1 MSRDTLYVTNGNSG
15 TVSVFTIEAGGGLEL
30 VASTET
36 PDGPRGIVFT
46 GGVAHVVNSGVHQVS
61 TYRAGPRGELTP
73 LGRAVRTD
81 EDPFGIAASPHG
93 DAVYVTSLGNRTVA
107 AFPVRDDG
115 TLAPAAASVRVG
127 DGALSPRG
135 VAVSTDGRYV
145 FVATGDPG
153 DDRNGRLTTF
163 AVGVEHRLEPRS
175 AVELGPGAFGVDVS
189 PDGLFLY
196 VACSGDDEIR
206 PFRIGLGGRLLPL
219 PAATAPDFPVA
230 AKVSPDGHRLF
241 VTSPALDGG
250 TSKGVWVFGID
261 VDGTLHA
268 GNHTPTG
275 DAPVWPAVTAEG
287 RRLYVSNEDTRG
299 EVFGFDVAADGGLT
313 PLPGSPFPAGG
324 EFSQFQSAA
333 VTFSRRPGDD

>member
-1 MSRDTLYVTNGNSG
+1 MSRDTLYVTNGNSD
-15 TVSVFTIEAGGGLEL
+15 TVSVFTIEAGGGLAL

-36 PDGPRGIVFT
+36 PRQPRGIVFT
-46 GGVAHVVNSGVHQVS
+46 GGVAHVVNSGVGEVS
-61 TYRAGPRGELTP
+61 TYRVGRRGELSP

-81 EDPFGIAASPHG
+81 KDPFGIAASPHG
-93 DAVYVTSLGNRTVA
+93 DAVYVTSLEERTLS
-107 AFPVRDDG
+107 AFPVTDDG
-115 TLAPAAASVRVG
+115 TLAPAAASVVV

-135 VAVSTDGRYV
+135 VAVSSDGRYV

-153 DDRNGRLTTF
+153 DHRKGRLTTF
-163 AVGVEHRLEPRS
+163 AVGVEHRLAPRS
-175 AVELGPGAFGVDVS
+175 AVELGPGAFGVGVS
-189 PDGLFLY
+189 PDGRFLY

-219 PAATAPDFPVA
+219 RAATAPDFPVA
-230 AKVSPDGHRLF
+230 AQVSPDGRRLF

-250 TSKGVWVFGID
+250 ASKGVWVFGID

-275 DAPVWPAVTAEG
+275 NAPVWPAATAGG
-287 RRLYVSNEDTRG
+287 RRLYVSNEDTSG
-299 EVFGFDVAADGGLT
+299 EVFGFDVAADGGLA
-313 PLPGSPFPAGG
+313 PLPGSPFRAGG

-333 VTFSRRPGDD
+333 VTSPRAPR